1 MDYLNDFKFESM
13 FESGNGKYR
22 HNGVEISKPTDKSN
36 YFLIG
41 VESTHNNGKEDRKF
55 QVFYAMSTKYRL
67 EGCTWLIQSQYY
79 ETMQFPSSG
88 LQTTWGKKNFK
99 ILIREK
105 ISVHY

>member
-1 MDYLNDFKFESM
+1 M

-41 VESTHNNGKEDRKF
+41 IESTHDNGKEDRKF

-79 ETMQFPSSG
+79 ETIQFPSSG
-88 LQTTWGKKNFK
+88 LQTTWGKK
-99 ILIREK
+99 
-105 ISVHY
+105 Y